1 MHYRQNSYASRT
13 RTFRSFVRRNP
24 DEQNYSSA
32 EQNYSSAEDYLSSE
46 QNFTAAPAVSVPRGW
61 RADYMPITVTAWMT
75 RAAANNKRFAAQY
88 GWGLNSGSRFSGVDD
103 PQLPRVVSD
112 FQYKVLRFPISA
124 SDGQIGP
131 KTLQA
136 IIDWKARTSFSSE
149 RGTVQYLANELSL
162 PRSAGG
168 GSTGG
173 GTTSGGGSRGGGTT
187 PGGGTPPGGT
197 TPGGTTPG
205 GGSRPPGGA
214 ASSGSNTTLIAGLLA
229 AAAGAVYFLG

>member
-1 MHYRQNSYASRT
+1 MHYRQNAYKSPT
-13 RTFRSFVRRNP
+13 RSFRSFVRRNP
-24 DEQNYSSA
+24 EEQLFSSA
-32 EQNYSSAEDYLSSE
+32 EAYLSSD
-46 QNFTAAPAVSVPRGW
+46 QNFTPAPAATVPSGW
-61 RADYMPITVTAWMT
+61 RADYMPIPVTAWMT
-75 RAAANNKRFAAQY
+75 RAAANNKRFASQY
-88 GWGLNSGSRFSGVDD
+88 GWGLKAGSRFSGVDD

-162 PRSAGG
+162 PRAAGTTGG
-168 GSTGG
+168 GGATVGGGGATVGGG
-173 GTTSGGGSRGGGTT
+173 GTTGGRTSL
-187 PGGGTPPGGT
+187 PDTPPRIE
-197 TPGGTTPG
+197 PKQK
-205 GGSRPPGGA
+205 A
-214 ASSGSNTTLIAGLLA
+214 DNTTLIAGLLA

>member
-1 MHYRQNSYASRT
+1 MHYRQNAYASRT

-162 PRSAGG
+162 PRSAGTTGG
-168 GSTGG
+168 GSTSGGSRTTGG
-173 GTTSGGGSRGGGTT
+173 GTTPGGTT
-187 PGGGTPPGGT
+187 AGGGTPPGGT
-197 TPGGTTPG
+197 TPGG
-205 GGSRPPGGA
+205 GSIPSGGA

>member
-1 MHYRQNSYASRT
+1 MHYRHNAYRSPT
-13 RTFRSFVRRNP
+13 RSFRSFVRRNP
-24 DEQNYSSA
+24 DDLNYSSA
-32 EQNYSSAEDYLSSE
+32 EEYLSSE
-46 QNFTAAPAVSVPRGW
+46 QNFSAAPAVSVPRGW
-61 RADYMPITVTAWMT
+61 RADYMPIPVTAWMT

-88 GWGLNSGSRFSGVDD
+88 GWGLLPGSRFSGVDD

-112 FQYKVLRFPISA
+112 FQYKVLRLPISA

-162 PRSAGG
+162 PRSAG
-168 GSTGG
+168 STGG
-173 GTTSGGGSRGGGTT
+173 GGTTPGGGGRTTTGGGGTT
-187 PGGGTPPGGT
+187 PGGGTPPGGGG
-197 TPGGTTPG
+197 TPPGGGGTTPG
-205 GGSRPPGGA
+205 TADKKGDS
-214 ASSGSNTTLIAGLLA
+214 TTLIAGLLA